1 MSHARRACDTS
12 LPIRTHHLQEV
23 EPDVEAKAKA
33 ATMAQKKRKNKAAVE
48 VEGCSEPSTEHAQ
61 KRSRRTPDTY

>member
-1 MSHARRACDTS
+1 
-12 LPIRTHHLQEV
+12 V